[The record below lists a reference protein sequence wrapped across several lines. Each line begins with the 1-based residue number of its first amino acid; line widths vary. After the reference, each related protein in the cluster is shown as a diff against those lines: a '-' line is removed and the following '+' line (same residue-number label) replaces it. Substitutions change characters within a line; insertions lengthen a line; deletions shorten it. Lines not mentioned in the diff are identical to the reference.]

1 MTETSLPLSGVRVLD
16 LSTVVAGPY
25 GSEILGNLGADVIR
39 VEPPPA
45 EAPWP
50 PRAKGDPV
58 AEPEGFT
65 FALQRNKSSLCLDL
79 KNRDGV
85 AAFHAL
91 AKVSD
96 VVYDNFRAGVLKRLG
111 LDYAALRTINPKIIC
126 CSITGFGSEGPWAEV
141 GAYDVA
147 VQALS
152 GSMSITG
159 TGEPGSMPCRWGVPV
174 GDIAAGMYA
183 VIGILAALEERD
195 RKGEGQAVEVS
206 LLDGQL
212 ALNTYRVPQAFG
224 AGLDFG
230 VPSPR
235 RGGAGAVPYGPFQ
248 CKDGAWLVIAVASNF
263 WKAFTVA
270 VGKPGWLADPRFA
283 TLKDRQA
290 NQLALDALIEA
301 RLRERSAVEWEA
313 VLIERGVPCGKV
325 NSIAEALE
333 QPQAVARGMRVAF
346 TDAGG
351 RVVSAA
357 GSPVRFAGEAAF
369 PQRPPVARGADSG
382 GSLRKAGYTDT
393 QIAALKAAGATDGAD
408 L

>member
-1 MTETSLPLSGVRVLD
+1 MQEASLPLSGARVLD

-25 GSEILGNLGADVIR
+25 GSEILGHLGADVIR

-50 PRAKGDPV
+50 PRARGEAV
-58 AEPEGFT
+58 AETEGFT

-79 KNRDGV
+79 KSKDGV

-91 AKVSD
+91 VKVSD

-111 LDYAALRTINPKIIC
+111 LDYAALKAINPKIIC

-159 TGEPGSMPCRWGVPV
+159 TGEEGAMPCRWGVPV

-183 VIGILAALEERD
+183 VIGILAALEERE
-195 RKGEGQAVEVS
+195 RSGKGQAVEVS

-224 AGLDFG
+224 AGVDFG

-248 CKDGAWLVIAVASNF
+248 CKDDAWLVIAVASNF
-263 WKAFTVA
+263 WRAFTV
-270 VGKPGWLADPRFA
+270 GLNEPTWLTDKRFL

-290 NQLALDALIEA
+290 NQPALDALIEA
-301 RLRERSAVEWEA
+301 KLRERPAAEWEA
-313 VLIERGVPCGKV
+313 ILIERGVPCGRV

-333 QPQAVARGMRVAF
+333 QPQAAARGMCVTF

-351 RVVSAA
+351 RVVAAA
-357 GSPVRFAGEAAF
+357 GSPLRFVGEAAF
-369 PQRPPVARGADSG
+369 PQRPPVVRGADSG
-382 GSLRKAGYTDT
+382 TSLRKAGFGDE

>member
-1 MTETSLPLSGVRVLD
+1 VNKAPLSGIRLLD

-25 GSEILGNLGADVIR
+25 GSEILGHLGADVIR

-45 EAPWP
+45 EAAWT
-50 PRAKGDPV
+50 PRAEGQPV
-58 AEPEGFT
+58 AEAEGFI

-79 KNRDGV
+79 KSKDGV

-91 AKVSD
+91 VKVSD
-96 VVYDNFRAGVLKRLG
+96 VVYDNFRGGVLKRLG
-111 LDYAALRTINPKIIC
+111 LDYASLKAVNPKIIC
-126 CSITGFGSEGPWAEV
+126 CSITGFGSEGPWADV

-159 TGEPGSMPCRWGVPV
+159 TGEPDSLPCRWGVPV

-195 RKGEGQAVEVS
+195 RTGQGQSVEVS

-224 AGLDFG
+224 AGIDFG

-248 CKDGAWLVIAVASNF
+248 CADDAWLVIAVASNF
-263 WKAFTVA
+263 WKAFTDA
-270 VGKPGWLADPRFA
+270 IGEPGWLTDPRFV

-290 NQLALDALIEA
+290 NQPALDALIEQKM
-301 RLRERSAVEWEA
+301 RTRSASEWEA
-313 VLIERGVPCGKV
+313 LLIERGVPCGKV
-325 NSIAEALE
+325 NTIREALE
-333 QPQAVARGMRVAF
+333 QPQAAAREMCLAF
-346 TDAGG
+346 TDVGG
-351 RVVSAA
+351 RVVSVA

-369 PQRPPVARGADSG
+369 AQRPPVARGADSAA
-382 GSLRKAGYTDT
+382 SLRKAGYRDE
-393 QIAALKAAGATDGAD
+393 QIAALKAGGVTDGAD